1 VAGIQDNADQSRL
14 FDRLPGPAI
23 RITLCQLF
31 DIVWLE
37 IQVFGIKNKYAE
49 MIGKNPNAAGL
60 PRYLQGHSK
69 SARAANFACLAQSR
83 ARLVVRLLKNSG
95 FGP

>member
-49 MIGKNPNAAGL
+49 MIGKIPTLLVFPAISKVIL
-60 PRYLQGHSK
+60 SLQGRPILPVLRKVEPAWS
-69 SARAANFACLAQSR
+69 LDY
-83 ARLVVRLLKNSG
+83 
-95 FGP
+95 